1 MNNINNI
8 NNVNKYIDI
17 TTGKQFSTGGKS
29 YHIQHHN
36 TIIQPHEFPVAI
48 VKITE

>member
-1 MNNINNI
+1 M

-36 TIIQPHEFPVAI
+36 AKFQLNIYDDKQR
-48 VKITE
+48 KIERSL